1 MSSANP
7 DPVINKS
14 NAIRSLS
21 HSLRVYV
28 PGILINA
35 ANGLWW
41 GDTRP
46 WHGGKTDTLANST
59 CTTAAAI
66 EPHHPVQAN
75 NNCCETMASAG
86 GAGGRG
92 RYDRIEVSSTD
103 GSTVS
108 SAKAVRVMPP
118 YPPQPSPQLEDD
130 EGGLVCG
137 QPLNN

>member
-21 HSLRVYV
+21 HSLRVSV

-46 WHGGKTDTLANST
+46 AVARRSKTDTLANST

-66 EPHHPVQAN
+66 EPHHTQCRPTTTAVKQWQVLG
-75 NNCCETMASAG
+75 EQEEED
-86 GAGGRG
+86 
-92 RYDRIEVSSTD
+92 DRIGLRCPART
-103 GSTVS
+103 GG
-108 SAKAVRVMPP
+108 
-118 YPPQPSPQLEDD
+118 QLVQQK
-130 EGGLVCG
+130 LFV
-137 QPLNN
+137 